1 MVYIEFIILLLIY
14 MFNLKYGANQLMD
27 ANLFGAIVVLFLITF
42 LIYNAKQ
49 YYLMPYS
56 IKNFRLT
63 LYVIFVK

>member
-1 MVYIEFIILLLIY
+1 MVYIEFIILFLIY

-27 ANLFGAIVVLFLITF
+27 ANLFGAIVVLFLTTF

-49 YYLMPYS
+49 YYYLMPYS

-63 LYVIFVK
+63 HYM